1 MATPGSPEPPII
13 ACSPLWIPPRHRHP
27 ATPPAVRTM
36 QRDEL
41 SARRDPEFTYTHM
54 AVMERG
60 SMERGS
66 GGMGMGGE
74 RGVVVVE
81 QERPERDSYTV
92 DVRASDLQL
101 DEPRAP
107 RHTCFSCRAWL
118 YSVLIGGSLLIVSGF
133 SLYLGNV
140 FPVAMDYLR
149 CAAGSGIPAAFASF
163 AIAKNR
169 HVAVADF
176 QVVYVSTFA
185 VTTTCLVWF
194 GCKLVLSPSAVNINF
209 NLVLMSLLE
218 VLMACTVI
226 LSARSADDCCC
237 HKKPARFDSALVF
250 TPAVFPT
257 RLLKAY
263 SVIEVIVGISA
274 VFGGI
279 IALNMDALQP
289 GPYLSVTFFWILVA
303 CFPSA
308 IASHVVSEYPNKCLV
323 EALIAISSVTSPLLF
338 SASGFLSC
346 SALSFVEIFLHDVP
360 TAKQSYDILLLILMV
375 LLLVQAVLTL
385 ATVGHCAVYKSQL
398 RMGAP
403 EWEERVMTR
412 SPSRLSKQPS
422 NGTLRDFDK
431 DRAWNTA
438 DSRDGNRF
446 GSGCRGDTEQRVSPS
461 DGKKGNLILL
471 RRITGPCFM
480 YPVGKQQQSSLGAAT
495 PTGENRLEKADFT

>member
-1 MATPGSPEPPII
+1 
-13 ACSPLWIPPRHRHP
+13 
-27 ATPPAVRTM
+27 M
-36 QRDEL
+36 QREEL
-41 SARRDPEFTYTHM
+41 SAREEFTYSHVSTL
-54 AVMERG
+54 ERG
-60 SMERGS
+60 GGTLGRRGDRGQDRGAERRPERGA
-66 GGMGMGGE
+66 E
-74 RGVVVVE
+74 RD
-81 QERPERDSYTV
+81 RPERDSYTV

-101 DEPRAP
+101 AQPEPLKHP
-107 RHTCFSCRAWL
+107 CFSCRAWL
-118 YSVLIGGSLLIVSGF
+118 YSVLIGGSLLITSGF

-149 CAAGSGIPAAFASF
+149 CAAGSGIPAAIASF

-169 HVAVADF
+169 HIAVSDF

-209 NLVLMSLLE
+209 NLILMILLE
-218 VLMACTVI
+218 VLMASTVI
-226 LSARSADDCCC
+226 LSARSAEDCCS
-237 HKKPARFDSALVF
+237 HRKPVTYDRPVVL

-279 IALNMDALQP
+279 IALNMDALLP

-346 SALSFVEIFLHDVP
+346 SVLSFVEIFLHDVP

-385 ATVGHCAVYKSQL
+385 ATVVHCASYKSQL

-403 EWEERVMTR
+403 EWDDSMQT
-412 SPSRLSKQPS
+412 PSQYSEQAS

-431 DRAWNTA
+431 DKAW
-438 DSRDGNRF
+438 
-446 GSGCRGDTEQRVSPS
+446 
-461 DGKKGNLILL
+461 
-471 RRITGPCFM
+471 
-480 YPVGKQQQSSLGAAT
+480 
-495 PTGENRLEKADFT
+495 KAVVVQMAQ